1 MRQRKLQLLERQTKM
16 EEKIKEIAEKY
27 LNIQT
32 LDSRGNDRLDFYSIP
47 VWQLKETLN
56 AAYLAGIFYKENSK

>member
-1 MRQRKLQLLERQTKM
+1 M